1 MFIKSKSI
9 SGNSALY
16 LNEVTIVKK
25 RIIIVK
31 MLYDFILFILIILP
45 VLSIALY

>member
-1 MFIKSKSI
+1 MFIKSKI
-9 SGNSALY
+9 IFGNALY